1 MESGKGAN
9 VDDEQELGL
18 KILTLHAEQES
29 NVMAVKTFNVPVDF
43 PFDVGDAVLMGITTD
58 HFEYKQGSEPVN
70 VKIDYFG
77 EGTAQIELYLDEEK
91 MDERSV
97 TLNGV
102 GSTGI
107 SLNSSSVS
115 GGFHSIKAVL
125 TKDGLTSV
133 KTTGF
138 IYGPNLPDLV
148 VAF

>member
-1 MESGKGAN
+1 
-9 VDDEQELGL
+9 
-18 KILTLHAEQES
+18 
-29 NVMAVKTFNVPVDF
+29 MA
-43 PFDVGDAVLMGITTD
+43 FDVGDAVLMGITTD